1 MTELRRSA
9 ILDVI
14 GPVPGAAV
22 TPIVDSSVGTSART
36 ARRMRAV
43 LAPTGRA
50 FVVVVAVATI
60 AGSARPLDVHSL
72 LSVTTAAAIWLLSL
86 RTAAASTPL
95 ALGPRVPAAV
105 GTLIGLVCVMAV
117 NPLMADLQLPLTALL
132 AMALG
137 VFLSTAV
144 WDSVLDCL
152 TPHRVLVIGNSAVEE
167 DIVAAASRDRRR
179 TFEVTTAAVRPPI
192 EAASPSPATLR
203 DLATVVEAQQPDYI
217 VLTDEEYCT
226 DAVERL
232 LDLTD
237 RRFRVAGLTSF
248 FEHAFGCVPLPHM
261 TPMWFL
267 SLLHVRQRMD
277 RRPAKRLVDV
287 CGAGASLVLA
297 APLILLLALLI
308 KRTPGPVI
316 YRQTRV
322 GEAGRRFTIYKLR
335 SMGVAAE
342 RPGEP
347 VFAQRNDPRVTG
359 VGRFMRRTHLDELPQ
374 LWNVLKGDMSIVGP
388 RPERPEFVSLLEA
401 EVPYWSRRLLVRPG
415 MTGWAQVR
423 CGYASDCVSSAE
435 KLSYDFWYMRHN
447 SLAVDL
453 AVCVRTLMLML
464 EICNPRE
471 FWLRRRT
478 ATDDAM
484 P

>member
-1 MTELRRSA
+1 MTGLRRSA
-9 ILDVI
+9 VDDLI
-14 GPVPGAAV
+14 GPAPGVPDTTAVGNAVGAA
-22 TPIVDSSVGTSART
+22 ART
-36 ARRMRAV
+36 ARSRRAL
-43 LAPTGRA
+43 LAASGRA
-50 FVVVVAVATI
+50 SVVVMAVAVI
-60 AGSARPLDVHSL
+60 AGSARPLDVHGL
-72 LSVTTAAAIWLLSL
+72 LSVAIASAIWLLSL
-86 RTAAASTPL
+86 RTAAAGAPL

-105 GTLIGLVCVMAV
+105 GTLTGLVCVIAV
-117 NPLMADLQLPLTALL
+117 NAFTADLQWPLTALL

-137 VFLSTAV
+137 VFLSTAA
-144 WDSVLDCL
+144 WDSVLECI
-152 TPHRVLVIGNSAVEE
+152 TPHRVLVIGSSAVE

-179 TFEVTTAAVRPPI
+179 TFEVVAAAVRPAGETVLPSS
-192 EAASPSPATLR
+192 AALR
-203 DLATVVEAQQPDYI
+203 DLAAVVEAQRPDYI
-217 VLTDEEYCT
+217 VLTDEEYCS

-232 LDLTD
+232 LDMTD
-237 RRFRVAGLTSF
+237 RRFRVAGLTNF

-267 SLLHVRQRMD
+267 SLLHVRQRMY
-277 RRPAKRLVDV
+277 RRPGKRLFDV
-287 CGAGASLVLA
+287 CAAGAGLVLA
-297 APLILLLALLI
+297 APVILLLALLI

-342 RPGEP
+342 RLGEP

-359 VGRFMRRTHLDELPQ
+359 IGRFMRSTHLDELPQ

-388 RPERPEFVSLLEA
+388 RPERPEFVSLLEE

-423 CGYASDCVSSAE
+423 CGYASDCASSAE

-453 AVCVRTLMLML
+453 AVCVRTATLML
-464 EICNPRE
+464 EIFDPRE
-471 FWLRRRT
+471 LWLRHRA
-478 ATDDAM
+478 ATDDAA